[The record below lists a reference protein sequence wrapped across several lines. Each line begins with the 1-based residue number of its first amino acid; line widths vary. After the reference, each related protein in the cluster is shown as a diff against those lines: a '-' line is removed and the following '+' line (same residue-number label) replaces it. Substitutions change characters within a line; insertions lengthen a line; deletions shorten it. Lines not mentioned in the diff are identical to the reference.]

1 MVSVLP
7 YIIDTKHSNNNN
19 NMISQ
24 REGRTTDHT
33 TIRPC
38 LMIHSRVSRQQ
49 DGIRGREGETASPA
63 PSHSRSGR
71 SSMAPVRYGPVPTM
85 ELAPLPGQLSPP
97 RLPLPSQS
105 SDSRSDNESPST
117 DRCRHDRR
125 HGRLNTELLNAVL
138 DGNPSE
144 VCK

>member
-7 YIIDTKHSNNNN
+7 YIINTVHSNNNN

-24 REGRTTDHT
+24 LGSGKAEHQIT
-33 TIRPC
+33 RPC

-71 SSMAPVRYGPVPTM
+71 SSMAPVRYRPVPTM

-105 SDSRSDNESPST
+105 SDSRSDNESPGT

-138 DGNPSE
+138 DGNLSE
-144 VCK
+144 VSK